1 MNSGERI
8 IKNRIDNKTSIIL
21 FNIFSS
27 SVKLI
32 LDISKNGLSE
42 IFIILEEYKRISE
55 SVGDKK
61 ILILFS

>member
-42 IFIILEEYKRISE
+42 IFVILEEYKRISE